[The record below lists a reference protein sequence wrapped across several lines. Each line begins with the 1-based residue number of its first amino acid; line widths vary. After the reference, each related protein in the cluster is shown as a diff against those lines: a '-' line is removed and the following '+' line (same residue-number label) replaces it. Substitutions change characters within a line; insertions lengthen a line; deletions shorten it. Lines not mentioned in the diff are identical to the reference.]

1 MLSEDQTTDLVK
13 TASMTLPPEIVASSE
28 NAEKQCTSVAGQQTE
43 NAAVGE
49 SGISSR
55 RLVTI
60 MIGLCLTIFL
70 TALDQVIPLS
80 IQNLSQTIVSTAV
93 PTMVADLGDSSGY
106 TWIGTSYL
114 LARFIALYD

>member
-1 MLSEDQTTDLVK
+1 MPSKDQTTDLVK
-13 TASMTLPPEIVASSE
+13 TASMTLPHEIVASPE
-28 NAEKQCTSVAGQQTE
+28 NADKLSAALAGQQTG

-70 TALDQVIPLS
+70 TALDQVISPLYPEFKS
-80 IQNLSQTIVSTAV
+80 DNCFDGG
-93 PTMVADLGDSSGY
+93 ADDGSRS
-106 TWIGTSYL
+106 
-114 LARFIALYD
+114 R